1 MSYHIRWHDTQQ
13 QILMVTVHGE
23 LAHDEVY
30 QVFEQVV
37 DILDASPQP
46 IVVIYDIGQLKL
58 TFQIDIAMLGKIFRT
73 RITNHPKR
81 LCAYFA
87 NPNLRAKVVLDV
99 ARRLFPKMTRTI
111 YTTESVTEALA
122 AAELRLKAASG
133 EMPVTA

>member
-13 QILMVTVHGE
+13 QILMVTVYGE
-23 LAHDEVY
+23 LTPDELFQVFDEV
-30 QVFEQVV
+30 V
-37 DILDASPQP
+37 DVLDASTQP
-46 IVVIYDIGQLKL
+46 IAIIYDIGQLKL

-111 YTTESVTEALA
+111 YTTESVIEALA
-122 AAELRLKAASG
+122 TAENRLTAAVS